1 MPAPSRPLP
10 RTDLDFVELICAD
23 DELVRAEFAAIVAA
37 EWGSPP
43 PRRPIRPTPGN
54 GPRHPGRRTAVDGRA
69 LLLPRRTRRPASSH
83 RRQRSPPGSQ
93 TSSSTDPEG
102 R

>member
-23 DELVRAEFAAIVAA
+23 DDLVRAEFAAIVAA

-43 PRRPIRPTPGN
+43 PRRPIRPTPGH
-54 GPRHPGRRTAVDGRA
+54 GPRRPGRRTAVDGRA
-69 LLLPRRTRRPASSH
+69 LLPRRTRRPASGH

-93 TSSSTDPEG
+93 TSSITDPEG